1 MLYDYLRSQYQPNE
15 PIFLSDVS
23 LPGVSR
29 DNLRQQFKTLCD
41 AGKIVRYEDGVYYI
55 PARTR
60 LKGGASLSPDLVAL
74 RKYISRAGV
83 TDGYYS
89 GFTFANQVGASL
101 QVPQVREIVTNRTN
115 SWRRAVRIRNQE
127 FVLRK
132 PRVPVT
138 AENAKALQLLDLF
151 KDLDSYSDLPVTQ
164 TAPAIRRYMKNA
176 GLTLSQ
182 LEKYLPFF
190 PAKTLRMMYEAG
202 LFKGDDN

>member
-1 MLYDYLRSQYQPNE
+1 MLYDYLRSQYPPNE
-15 PIFLSDVS
+15 PIFLSDVT

-29 DNLRQQFKTLCD
+29 DAVRQQFKTLCD

-55 PARTR
+55 PAQTR
-60 LKGGASLSPDLVAL
+60 LKGGAGLSPDLVAL
-74 RKYISRAGV
+74 RKYIDRKGS

-138 AENAKALQLLDLF
+138 AENAKALQLLDLLISQPGNF
-151 KDLDSYSDLPVTQ
+151 LLCFGNFLHFAFQLLLLLLRSIIFFVQ
-164 TAPAIRRYMKNA
+164 
-176 GLTLSQ
+176 GLLS
-182 LEKYLPFF
+182 LEKPSF
-190 PAKTLRMMYEAG
+190 
-202 LFKGDDN
+202 

>member
-1 MLYDYLRSQYQPNE
+1 MLYDYLRSQYRPNE
-15 PIFLSDVS
+15 PIFLSDVT

-29 DNLRQQFKTLCD
+29 DAVRQQFKTLCD

-55 PARTR
+55 PAQTR
-60 LKGGASLSPDLVAL
+60 LKGGARLSPDLVAL
-74 RKYISRAGV
+74 RKYIDHKGS

-151 KDLDSYSDLPVTQ
+151 KDLDSYSDLPVSQ
-164 TAPAIRRYMKNA
+164 TAPIIRRYMKNA

-182 LEKYLPFF
+182 LEAFLPSY
-190 PAKTLRMMYEAG
+190 PAKTLRMMYEVG
-202 LFKGDDN
+202 LYKGDDS

>member
-1 MLYDYLRSQYQPNE
+1 MKS
-15 PIFLSDVS
+15 V
-23 LPGVSR
+23 
-29 DNLRQQFKTLCD
+29 C
-41 AGKIVRYEDGVYYI
+41 
-55 PARTR
+55 
-60 LKGGASLSPDLVAL
+60 
-74 RKYISRAGV
+74 
-83 TDGYYS
+83 
-89 GFTFANQVGASL
+89 
-101 QVPQVREIVTNRTN
+101 
-115 SWRRAVRIRNQE
+115 
-127 FVLRK
+127 
-132 PRVPVT
+132 VPVT

>member
-1 MLYDYLRSQYQPNE
+1 MLYDYLRSQYPPNE
-15 PIFLSDVS
+15 PIFLSDVT

-29 DNLRQQFKTLCD
+29 DAVRQQFKTLCD

-55 PARTR
+55 PVQTR
-60 LKGGASLSPDLVAL
+60 LKGGAGLSPDLVAL
-74 RKYISRAGV
+74 RKYIDRKGS

-151 KDLDSYSDLPVTQ
+151 KDLDSYSDLPVSQ
-164 TAPAIRRYMKNA
+164 TALIIRRYMKNA

-182 LEKYLPFF
+182 LEAFLPSY

-202 LFKGDDN
+202 LFKGDDS

>member
-1 MLYDYLRSQYQPNE
+1 MLYDYLRSQYPPNE
-15 PIFLSDVS
+15 PIFLSDVT

-29 DNLRQQFKTLCD
+29 DAVRQQFKTLCD

-55 PARTR
+55 PAQTR
-60 LKGGASLSPDLVAL
+60 LKGGAGLSPDLVAL
-74 RKYISRAGV
+74 RKYIDRKGS

-151 KDLDSYSDLPVTQ
+151 KDLDSYSDLPVSQ
-164 TAPAIRRYMKNA
+164 TALIIRRYMKNA

-182 LEKYLPFF
+182 LEAFLPSY

-202 LFKGDDN
+202 LFKGDDS

>member
-1 MLYDYLRSQYQPNE
+1 MLYDYLRSQYPPNE
-15 PIFLSDVS
+15 PIFLSDVT

-29 DNLRQQFKTLCD
+29 DAVRQQFKTLCD

-55 PARTR
+55 PAQTR
-60 LKGGASLSPDLVAL
+60 LKGGAGLSPDLVAL
-74 RKYISRAGV
+74 RKYIDRKGS

-151 KDLDSYSDLPVTQ
+151 KDLDSYSDLPVYQ
-164 TAPAIRRYMKNA
+164 TALIIRRYMKNE

-182 LEKYLPFF
+182 LEAFLPSY
-190 PAKTLRMMYEAG
+190 PAKTLRMMYEVG
-202 LFKGDDN
+202 LFKGDDS

>member
-1 MLYDYLRSQYQPNE
+1 MLYDYLRSQYPPNE
-15 PIFLSDVS
+15 PIFLSDVT

-29 DNLRQQFKTLCD
+29 DAVRQQFKTLCD

-55 PARTR
+55 PAQTR
-60 LKGGASLSPDLVAL
+60 LKGGAGLSPDLVAL
-74 RKYISRAGV
+74 RKYIDRKGS

-151 KDLDSYSDLPVTQ
+151 KDLDSYSDLPVSQ
-164 TAPAIRRYMKNA
+164 TALIIRRYMKNA

-182 LEKYLPFF
+182 LEAFLSSY
-190 PAKTLRMMYEAG
+190 PAKTLRMMYEVG
-202 LFKGDDN
+202 LFKGDDS

>member
-1 MLYDYLRSQYQPNE
+1 MLYDYLRSQYRPNE
-15 PIFLSDVS
+15 PIFLSDVT

-29 DNLRQQFKTLCD
+29 DAVRQQFKTLCD

-55 PARTR
+55 PAQTR
-60 LKGGASLSPDLVAL
+60 LKGGAGLSPDLVAL
-74 RKYISRAGV
+74 RKYIDRKGS

-151 KDLDSYSDLPVTQ
+151 KDLDSYSDLPVSQ
-164 TAPAIRRYMKNA
+164 TALIIRRYMKNA

-182 LEKYLPFF
+182 LEAFLPSY
-190 PAKTLRMMYEAG
+190 PAKTLRMMYEVG
-202 LFKGDDN
+202 LFKGDDS

>member
-1 MLYDYLRSQYQPNE
+1 MLYDYLRSQYPPNE
-15 PIFLSDVS
+15 PIFLSDVT

-29 DNLRQQFKTLCD
+29 DAVRQQFKTLCD

-55 PARTR
+55 PAQTR
-60 LKGGASLSPDLVAL
+60 LKGGAGLSPDLVAL
-74 RKYISRAGV
+74 RKYIDRKGS

-151 KDLDSYSDLPVTQ
+151 KDLDSYSDLPVSQ
-164 TAPAIRRYMKNA
+164 TALIIRRYMKNA

-182 LEKYLPFF
+182 LEAFLPSY
-190 PAKTLRMMYEAG
+190 PAKTLRMMYEVG
-202 LFKGDDN
+202 LFKGDDS